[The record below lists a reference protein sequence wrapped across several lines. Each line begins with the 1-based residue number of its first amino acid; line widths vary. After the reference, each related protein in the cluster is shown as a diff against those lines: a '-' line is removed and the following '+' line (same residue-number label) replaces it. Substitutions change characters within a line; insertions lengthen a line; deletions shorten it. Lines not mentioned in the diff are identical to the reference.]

1 MKKVSE
7 QVYQQVW
14 EQVSIQ
20 IFRQVENQT
29 DHQVYRD
36 IHGRVNTQTYD
47 FHTGTIRQ
55 VQKEI
60 KWKKSANKSS
70 PHFYIKNEI
79 AIVQSFF
86 KLLFKKN

>member
-36 IHGRVNTQTYD
+36 VHGRVNTQTYD
-47 FHTGTIRQ
+47 FHTGTMRQ
-55 VQKEI
+55 VRKEI
-60 KWKKSANKSS
+60 KWETSTNKPDTHS
-70 PHFYIKNEI
+70 YIKDEI